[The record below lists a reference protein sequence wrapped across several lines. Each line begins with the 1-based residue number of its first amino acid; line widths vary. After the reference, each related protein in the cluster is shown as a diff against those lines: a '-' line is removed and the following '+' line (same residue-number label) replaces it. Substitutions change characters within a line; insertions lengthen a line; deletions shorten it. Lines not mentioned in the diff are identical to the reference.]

1 MLGMEIRTKV
11 ADYVAQRI
19 KALRAKGKE
28 DGTPAYENVAV
39 VRGNA
44 MKYMANF
51 FERAQVGFH
60 VSGKFKVKKPAN
72 DSSTSSSRKSS
83 SSTPTPTSNV
93 ALSPAESSPPTSS
106 RNTHTI

>member
-28 DGTPAYENVAV
+28 EGTPAYENVAV

-51 FERAQVGFH
+51 FEKAQVGLIAH
-60 VSGKFKVKKPAN
+60 GNLEAKN
-72 DSSTSSSRKSS
+72 LNLLTTST
-83 SSTPTPTSNV
+83 T
-93 ALSPAESSPPTSS
+93 
-106 RNTHTI
+106 